1 MDRMLDHAR
10 TIAERE
16 EMPHPHFRYDRAF
29 APGNDRIDRRC
40 NSAADI
46 FACDFENRKI
56 TLGCLHPSHRS
67 ARRVCALAHCLT
79 TYVVCQKSGDF
90 GAQGFGIAKMD
101 QNAVAVTS
109 QFLGVPIMPADL
121 CLSQSKAVGECT

>member
-16 EMPHPHFRYDRAF
+16 EMPHPHFWYDRAF

-67 ARRVCALAHCLT
+67 ARRIFPLAHALP
-79 TYVVCQKSGDF
+79 TYLVFHKARDF
-90 GAQGFGIAKMD
+90 A
-101 QNAVAVTS
+101 S
-109 QFLGVPIMPADL
+109 QRFLI
-121 CLSQSKAVGECT
+121 SK